1 MYWLLCFGWCYAA
14 FQTFR
19 QRDWAPRLSS
29 LPHATHWVW
38 FPHPCMHTQTHNH
51 KNVCVNASIQKQLL
65 FTCTLCRRVIERVNV
80 HVYLKWP
87 PKLHDNGGYTFLS
100 GYIGHN
106 TNMGCHTEVTISPD
120 SQSIPELS
128 SVLHVVTLRCWW
140 VTVSEDLISLNVLLL
155 CAARSP
161 MYAQMFTIVVF
172 PCWPATV
179 IHEHTH
185 YKTGFNLLRGW
196 RGSPPPQ
203 AMKLPSRNICL
214 TYKLR

>member
-1 MYWLLCFGWCYAA
+1 MLLF
-14 FQTFR
+14 
-19 QRDWAPRLSS
+19 
-29 LPHATHWVW
+29 
-38 FPHPCMHTQTHNH
+38 
-51 KNVCVNASIQKQLL
+51 KKQLL
-65 FTCTLCRRVIERVNV
+65 FTCTLCRRVIEHVNV
-80 HVYLKWP
+80 HVHLKWP
-87 PKLHDNGGYTFLS
+87 PKLHDNGVCTFLS
-100 GYIGHN
+100 GYIGSN

-128 SVLHVVTLRCWW
+128 SVLHVVILSSWC

-179 IHEHTH
+179 IHVHTH

-203 AMKLPSRNICL
+203 AMKPKPKPKPTHPLPPKYMSNLQIKIAESDSSCL
-214 TYKLR
+214 PINTDKQIW